1 MTVPVAQVKMEVT
14 SKPAELERVDRKILQ
29 PLGFTHDS
37 DHPICRV
44 HLTCDPILSRLE
56 MERLSVGDDK
66 DIWTFFTNH
75 QMIPDMVRT
84 L

>member
-37 DHPICRV
+37 DHPICRN

-66 DIWTFFTNH
+66 DIWIYLDIFH
-75 QMIPDMVRT
+75 KPPDDSR
-84 L
+84 